1 MSKRTFFDEDE
12 RPERNWYDDATD
24 YDAADRDDT
33 APKRPFRGRIF
44 RLLFVLVVLGILG
57 YAGYV
62 AYLVSKVSTQPLDLS
77 PLARDETGRTNVLIL
92 GSGDPGHD
100 GAGLTDT
107 IMVLSIDNGSYRTA
121 QISVPRDLRVT
132 IPGRGLAKINAASVY
147 GGAPLARE
155 VVGTTLGIPI
165 HYLVQ
170 TDFSGL
176 VGLVDAVGGI
186 DVNVETRLTDI
197 EYPCD
202 DDQYRSCGLD
212 ILPGS
217 KHMDGALAL
226 KYVRCRKG
234 TCGDDFGRA
243 KRQQEVVG
251 IIRDK
256 MLDWH
261 ILADPTKLV
270 PLVEALSRSLRTDM
284 GAVQLVGTAKAWQD
298 GKTNQPASLV
308 LSTAPAG
315 LLRNAGGSSDLV
327 PLDGSFTAIRQRVRT
342 IFEIPSVLPE
352 NN

>member
-1 MSKRTFFDEDE
+1 MRQRTFLDDDE
-12 RPERNWYDDATD
+12 RPEHDWYDDPASATGN
-24 YDAADRDDT
+24 REVSE
-33 APKRPFRGRIF
+33 PNRPRRGRKLLIVLLLVITGIF
-44 RLLFVLVVLGILG
+44 G

-62 AYLVSKVSTQPLDLS
+62 TFLISKVSSQPLDSS

-107 IMVLSIDNGSYRTA
+107 IMVLSIDNVSHRTA

-132 IPGRGLAKINAASVY
+132 IPGRGPAKINAANVY
-147 GGAPLARE
+147 GSNTARE
-155 VVGTTLGIPI
+155 VVAATLGIPI

-186 DVNVETRLTDI
+186 DIDVKTRLKDT

-202 DDQYRSCGLD
+202 DNQYRSCGLD
-212 ILPGS
+212 IMPGS
-217 KHMDGALAL
+217 THMDGALAL

-243 KRQQEVVG
+243 ERQQEVVR

-261 ILADPTKLV
+261 VLLNPTKLV
-270 PLVEALSRSLRTDM
+270 PLVTALSRSLHTDM
-284 GAVQLVGTAKAWQD
+284 GSVQLVEAARVWQA
-298 GKTNQPASLV
+298 GKVDRPATLV
-308 LSTAPAG
+308 LSTAPDG

-327 PLDGSFTAIRQRVRT
+327 PLDGSFSAVRQRVRT
-342 IFEIPSVLPE
+342 IFETP
-352 NN
+352 